1 MTPRPWYR
9 VVVTD
14 KPSAHGDMIWIWRI
28 VNRRGHLVAGG
39 YGQYESEAAARRA
52 SKRILEGVTWRS
64 GTTIK
69 TNR

>member
-14 KPSAHGDMIWIWRI
+14 KPDYYGNTVWIWRI
-28 VNRRGHLVAGG
+28 VNRWGAIV
-39 YGQYESEAAARRA
+39 GQGVVQYSSESQARKA
-52 SKRILEGVTWRS
+52 SRRILEGITWRS